1 MSYKTEHRT
10 KKTETMLK
18 RKNSSNTCLGTHTVE
33 YSRPKPLW
41 EPLRTPR
48 ETLGLEYSTVWV
60 PKQCMLWCRFF
71 IETPSF
77 FQRGVSMKKQRFLM
91 KKAGVFDEKS
101 VWFLMKN
108 AGVFDLKKA
117 GFFYENSGGLWW
129 QMLGLSMKKAVVF
142 DEKNVGFLMK
152 KRGFSMKK
160 QGFFIKKT

>member
-1 MSYKTEHRT
+1 MSQTR
-10 KKTETMLK
+10 
-18 RKNSSNTCLGTHTVE
+18 NSTHCLGTHTVE

-41 EPLRTPR
+41 RPLRTPR

-152 KRGFSMKK
+152 KRWFSMKK
-160 QGFFIKKT
+160 TGFFH